1 MYSEKVEGGIIVLSF
16 SHVGLVVTD
25 LQRSIKFYQEILG
38 LNLLEEYPDSGNGI
52 DIAFVGSDA
61 PVIELLCYTDTS
73 KRQRPERGRYDHF
86 AWYVDDIEQMV
97 AAIKQQGVRFQPDQI
112 RTALD
117 GRRIAFFHG
126 PDGERIE
133 LVQLAR

>member
-1 MYSEKVEGGIIVLSF
+1 MLAF

-25 LQRSIKFYQEILG
+25 LARSVKFYQDVVG
-38 LNLLEEYPDSGNGI
+38 LNLLESHPDTGRGL
-52 DIAFVGSDA
+52 DIAFVGVDA
-61 PVIELLCYTDTS
+61 PVIELLCYTDAE

-86 AWYVDDIEQMV
+86 AWYVDDIEQTV
-97 AAIKQQGVRFQPDQI
+97 AAIKQKGIEFQPDEI

-133 LVQLAR
+133 LVQPVR